1 MIPSFRRRLP
11 NTGAGSGRPLPL
23 LLAAMVLL
31 LLVVALLTL
40 SHPVRWATHVWAMK
54 GGTAAQIPFL
64 DSDLLQRAD
73 SLTNQAD
80 EPQPG
85 VILASN
91 GVTRTTYLPLA
102 VRSVLTLEEY
112 LTLTTLSLPQ
122 PLADTTSSWCT
133 WGGCLLGPRLYHAP
147 LPDGRTLLGWT
158 DSNGTGHVSVIAG
171 ASIEHTY
178 NYAAKS
184 LRGLVTHDDGGFAIL
199 LWQPSTETM
208 WLSKRATNGSEVWTS
223 SLNSD
228 IARAD
233 FWLGGSRLSYGDGL
247 YAAYFTVYGISGPYA
262 THHGD
267 QLTYVN
273 DGGVKQSGGWDW
285 GCSHSMAQLVSY
297 HPDLAEFLPVCSSD
311 CYPQKGIIAMF
322 STGYNRVYAADG
334 NCGGLVSAQLGQIAL
349 GDGDWKVVFNAL
361 SEPCCTGRGIAF
373 ATVDAGFDGAYT
385 WLTNTNGSYERDPV
399 LGRLGTELQSDR
411 YLVGWTTTNN
421 GAYWLAIIDGEG
433 TFIRAPENLAP
444 AGVRWGNRDDSFR
457 TRPDGTVS
465 WVYGEPLS
473 TELTLFQFDG
483 TAYLP

>member
-1 MIPSFRRRLP
+1 MRLSFRRRP
-11 NTGAGSGRPLPL
+11 PDTGAGSGRPLPL
-23 LLAAMVLL
+23 LLAAVVLL
-31 LLVVALLTL
+31 VLVVALLAS
-40 SHPVRWATHVWAMK
+40 SHPVRWAIHVRAMK
-54 GGTAAQIPFL
+54 GGTAAQIPVL
-64 DSDLLQRAD
+64 DSGLAQRVD
-73 SLTNQAD
+73 SSTVQAD

-85 VILASN
+85 TIQASP
-91 GVTRTTYLPLA
+91 GVTRTTYLPLV

-112 LTLTTLSLPQ
+112 LTHTTLTLPQ

-133 WGGCLLGPRLYHAP
+133 WGGCLLGPRLFHAP
-147 LPDGRTLLGWT
+147 LPDERTLVGWT
-158 DSNGTGHVSVIAG
+158 DSNGNGHVSVISG

-184 LRGLVTHDDGGFAIL
+184 LRGLVAHDDGGFAIL
-199 LWQPSTETM
+199 LWQPATETM

-228 IARAD
+228 IAKAD

-247 YAAYFTVYGISGPYA
+247 YAAYFTALGIPGAWPEGHY
-262 THHGD
+262 GD

-273 DGGVKQSGGWDW
+273 DSGVKQSGGWDW

-297 HPDLAEFLPVCSSD
+297 HPDLAQFLPVCSSD
-311 CYPQKGIIAMF
+311 CYPEKGILARF
-322 STGYNRVYAADG
+322 NRVYTADG

-349 GDGDWKVVFNAL
+349 GDGTWKVVFSAL
-361 SEPCCTGRGIAF
+361 SKPCCTGRGIAL
-373 ATVDAGFDGAYT
+373 ATVDAGFEGTFT

-399 LGRLGTELQSDR
+399 LGRLGTDLQADR
-411 YLVGWTTTNN
+411 YVVGWTTTNN
-421 GAYWLAIIDGEG
+421 GAYWLAIVDGAG
-433 TFIRAPENLAP
+433 AFIRAPENLAP

-465 WVYGEPLS
+465 WVYGEPLG
-473 TELTLFQFDG
+473 TGLTLFRFDG